1 MTLRSNNNSNNN
13 KPNGESTHSVAV
25 VTGSSTG
32 IEFET
37 SLMLAHNGYFTYGTM
52 RDIQKSKE
60 IERIAQQENLPIRIV
75 EMDVDNDNSVKT
87 TIEKI
92 ISERNRIDILVN
104 NAGYG
109 LFGALE
115 DLPMEE
121 IKRQYETNV
130 FGVIRVSQNVLPIM
144 RSQRD
149 GIIVNISSVSG
160 LAGIPSQS
168 VYVSTKF
175 ALEGLSESLSFEVET
190 YGIKIILIEPG
201 VINTGFV
208 EDLVVPDKYNI
219 NKNRQAVQKAVNRD
233 NNNSLSFYNNT
244 IENFLS
250 FYYSAMSNAPHP
262 KIVANEIIQA
272 IEKVSNDKEVGP
284 FLRVPVGS
292 DAKKYS
298 KLKRELADSEYHKLL
313 KKDLLENRV

>member
-1 MTLRSNNNSNNN
+1 MSKNQ
-13 KPNGESTHSVAV
+13 KVAV
-25 VTGSSTG
+25 ITGSSTG
-32 IEFET
+32 IGFET
-37 SLMLAHNGYFTYGTM
+37 SLILARNGYFTYATM
-52 RDIQKSKE
+52 RNTQKSKE
-60 IERIAQQENLPIRIV
+60 IERITQQENLPIRIV
-75 EMDVDNDNSVKT
+75 EMDVNNDNSVKT
-87 TIEKI
+87 TIKRI
-92 ISERNRIDILVN
+92 IRERNRIDVLVN

-144 RSQRD
+144 RSQRY
-149 GIIVNISSVSG
+149 GIIINISSISG

-190 YGIKIILIEPG
+190 YGIKTILIEPS

-219 NKNRQAVQKAVNRD
+219 NKNRQAVQKAVNKD
-233 NNNSLSFYNNT
+233 NNSLSYYNNT
-244 IENFLS
+244 IEKFLS
-250 FYYSAMSNAPHP
+250 FYYSAMINAPHP

-272 IEKVSNDKEVGP
+272 IEKVSNEKKVGP

-298 KLKRELADSEYHKLL
+298 KLKRELTDSEYHKLL

>member
-1 MTLRSNNNSNNN
+1 MTTTSNSNN
-13 KPNGESTHSVAV
+13 KPNGERTPVAV

-32 IEFET
+32 IGFET
-37 SLMLAHNGYFTYGTM
+37 SLMLARNGYFTYATV
-52 RDIQKSKE
+52 RDLQKSKE
-60 IERIAQQENLPIRIV
+60 IERIVQQENLPIRID

-87 TIEKI
+87 TIDKI
-92 ISERNRIDILVN
+92 ISERDRIHILVN

-149 GIIVNISSVSG
+149 GIIINISSLSA

-168 VYVSTKF
+168 AYVSTKF

-208 EDLVVPDKYNI
+208 DDLVVPDKYNI
-219 NKNRQAVQKAVNRD
+219 NKNRR
-233 NNNSLSFYNNT
+233 S
-244 IENFLS
+244 
-250 FYYSAMSNAPHP
+250 H
-262 KIVANEIIQA
+262 
-272 IEKVSNDKEVGP
+272 
-284 FLRVPVGS
+284 
-292 DAKKYS
+292 
-298 KLKRELADSEYHKLL
+298 SES
-313 KKDLLENRV
+313 V

>member
-1 MTLRSNNNSNNN
+1 MSKNQ
-13 KPNGESTHSVAV
+13 KVAV
-25 VTGSSTG
+25 ITGSSTG
-32 IEFET
+32 IGFET
-37 SLMLAHNGYFTYGTM
+37 SLMLARNGYFTYATM
-52 RDIQKSKE
+52 RNTQKSKE

-75 EMDVDNDNSVKT
+75 EMDVNNDNSVKT

-92 ISERNRIDILVN
+92 IRERNRIDVLVN

-144 RSQRD
+144 RSQRY
-149 GIIVNISSVSG
+149 GIIINISSISG

-190 YGIKIILIEPG
+190 YGIKTILIEPS

-233 NNNSLSFYNNT
+233 NNSLSYYNNT
-244 IENFLS
+244 IEKFLS

-272 IEKVSNDKEVGP
+272 IEKVSNEKKVGP
-284 FLRVPVGS
+284 FLRVPVGR

-298 KLKRELADSEYHKLL
+298 KLKRELTDSEYHKLL

>member
-1 MTLRSNNNSNNN
+1 MSKNQ
-13 KPNGESTHSVAV
+13 KVAV

-32 IEFET
+32 IGFET
-37 SLMLAHNGYFTYGTM
+37 SLLLARNGYFTYATM
-52 RDIQKSKE
+52 RNIQKSKE
-60 IERIAQQENLPIRIV
+60 IEKIAQQENLPIRIV

-92 ISERNRIDILVN
+92 ISERNRIHILVN

-144 RSQRD
+144 RSHRD
-149 GIIVNISSVSG
+149 GIIINISSLSG

-168 VYVSTKF
+168 VYVSTKY

-219 NKNRQAVQKAVNRD
+219 NKNRQAIQKAVNRD
-233 NNNSLSFYNNT
+233 NNNSLSYYNNT
-244 IENFLS
+244 IEKFLS

-262 KIVANEIIQA
+262 KTVANEIIQA
-272 IEKVSNDKEVGP
+272 IEKVSNEKEVGP

>member
-1 MTLRSNNNSNNN
+1 NNINNNNQ
-13 KPNGESTHSVAV
+13 PNGEITYVAV

-32 IEFET
+32 IGFET
-37 SLMLAHNGYFTYGTM
+37 SLMLARNGFHTYATI

-60 IERIAQQENLPIRIV
+60 IERIAHQENLPIRIV

-149 GIIVNISSVSG
+149 GIIINISSVSG

-168 VYVSTKF
+168 VYVSTKY

-208 EDLVVPDKYNI
+208 EDLVVPDKYKI

-233 NNNSLSFYNNT
+233 NNSLSYYNNT
-244 IENFLS
+244 IEKFLS
-250 FYYSAMSNAPHP
+250 FYYHAMINAPHP

-272 IEKVSNDKEVGP
+272 IEKVSNEKEVGP

-298 KLKRELADSEYHKLL
+298 KLKRELTDNEYHKLL

>member
-1 MTLRSNNNSNNN
+1 MTLRSNNSNN
-13 KPNGESTHSVAV
+13 KPNGESTHRLAI

-32 IEFET
+32 IGFET
-37 SLMLAHNGYFTYGTM
+37 SLMLARNGYFTYATM
-52 RDIQKSKE
+52 RNIQKSKE

-190 YGIKIILIEPG
+190 HGIKIILIEPG
-201 VINTGFV
+201 VINTGFL

-233 NNNSLSFYNNT
+233 NNNSLSYYNNT
-244 IENFLS
+244 IEKFLS

-272 IEKVSNDKEVGP
+272 IEMVSNKKEVGP

>member
-1 MTLRSNNNSNNN
+1 MSKNQ
-13 KPNGESTHSVAV
+13 KVAV
-25 VTGSSTG
+25 ITGSSTG
-32 IEFET
+32 IGFET
-37 SLMLAHNGYFTYGTM
+37 SLMLARNGYFTYATM

-92 ISERNRIDILVN
+92 TSERNRIDILVN

-149 GIIVNISSVSG
+149 GIIINISSVSG

-190 YGIKIILIEPG
+190 YGMKIILIEPG

-208 EDLVVPDKYNI
+208 EDMVVPDKYNI
-219 NKNRQAVQKAVNRD
+219 NKNRQAVQKSVNRD
-233 NNNSLSFYNNT
+233 NNSLSYYNNT
-244 IENFLS
+244 IEKFLS
-250 FYYSAMSNAPHP
+250 FYYTAMSNAPHP

-272 IEKVSNDKEVGP
+272 IEKVSKEKEEVGP
-284 FLRVPVGS
+284 FLRVAVGS

>member
-1 MTLRSNNNSNNN
+1 MTTTSNSSN
-13 KPNGESTHSVAV
+13 KPNGERAPVAV

-32 IEFET
+32 IGFET
-37 SLMLAHNGYFTYGTM
+37 SLMLARNGYLTYATV
-52 RDIQKSKE
+52 RDLQKSKE
-60 IERIAQQENLPIRIV
+60 IERIVQQENIPIRIV

-87 TIEKI
+87 TIDKI
-92 ISERNRIDILVN
+92 ISERDRIHILVN

-115 DLPMEE
+115 DLTMEE

-149 GIIVNISSVSG
+149 GIIISISSLSG

-175 ALEGLSESLSFEVET
+175 ALEDLSESLSFEVET

-219 NKNRQAVQKAVNRD
+219 NKNRR
-233 NNNSLSFYNNT
+233 S
-244 IENFLS
+244 
-250 FYYSAMSNAPHP
+250 H
-262 KIVANEIIQA
+262 
-272 IEKVSNDKEVGP
+272 
-284 FLRVPVGS
+284 
-292 DAKKYS
+292 
-298 KLKRELADSEYHKLL
+298 SES
-313 KKDLLENRV
+313 V

>member
-1 MTLRSNNNSNNN
+1 MSKNQ
-13 KPNGESTHSVAV
+13 KVAV

-32 IEFET
+32 IGFET
-37 SLMLAHNGYFTYGTM
+37 SLMLARNGYFTYATM

-115 DLPMEE
+115 DVPMEE

-149 GIIVNISSVSG
+149 GIIINISSVSG

-175 ALEGLSESLSFEVET
+175 ALEGLSESLSFEVES

-219 NKNRQAVQKAVNRD
+219 NKNRQTVQKAVNRD
-233 NNNSLSFYNNT
+233 NNSLSYYNNT
-244 IENFLS
+244 IEKFLS
-250 FYYSAMSNAPHP
+250 FYYPAMSNAPHP
-262 KIVANEIIQA
+262 RTVANEIIQA
-272 IEKVSNDKEVGP
+272 IEKVSNEKEVGP
-284 FLRVPVGS
+284 FLRVPVGR

>member
-1 MTLRSNNNSNNN
+1 MTTTINSNN
-13 KPNGESTHSVAV
+13 KPNGERTPVAV

-32 IEFET
+32 IGFET
-37 SLMLAHNGYFTYGTM
+37 SLMLARNGYFTYATV
-52 RDIQKSKE
+52 RDLQKSKE

-87 TIEKI
+87 TIDKI
-92 ISERNRIDILVN
+92 ISERDRIHILVN

-149 GIIVNISSVSG
+149 GIIINISSVSG

-219 NKNRQAVQKAVNRD
+219 NKDRRAIQKGSNRD
-233 NNNSLSFYNNT
+233 NNSLSYYNNT
-244 IENFLS
+244 IEKFLS
-250 FYYSAMSNAPHP
+250 FYYPAMSNAPHP

-272 IEKVSNDKEVGP
+272 IEKVSHKKEVGP

-298 KLKRELADSEYHKLL
+298 KLKRELADSEYHNLL

>member
-1 MTLRSNNNSNNN
+1 MTPKRNSNN
-13 KPNGESTHSVAV
+13 KLNGKSTRIAV

-32 IEFET
+32 IGFET
-37 SLMLAHNGYFTYGTM
+37 SLMFARNGYFTYATM

-60 IERIAQQENLPIRIV
+60 IERIAQQENNLPIRII

-92 ISERNRIDILVN
+92 IKERNRIDILVN

-144 RSQRD
+144 RSQND
-149 GIIVNISSVSG
+149 GIIINISSVSG

-219 NKNRQAVQKAVNRD
+219 NKNNRQGVQKAVNRD
-233 NNNSLSFYNNT
+233 NNNSLSYYNNT
-244 IENFLS
+244 IEKFLS

-272 IEKVSNDKEVGP
+272 IEKVSNEKEVSP

-298 KLKRELADSEYHKLL
+298 KLKRELPDSKYHKLL
-313 KKDLLENRV
+313 RKDLLENRV

>member
-1 MTLRSNNNSNNN
+1 MSKNQ
-13 KPNGESTHSVAV
+13 KVAV

-32 IEFET
+32 IGFET
-37 SLMLAHNGYFTYGTM
+37 SLMLARNGYFTYATM

-60 IERIAQQENLPIRIV
+60 IERIAQQENLPIKVV

-149 GIIVNISSVSG
+149 GIIINISSVSG

-219 NKNRQAVQKAVNRD
+219 NKNRQAVQKAVVNKD
-233 NNNSLSFYNNT
+233 NNSLSYYNNT
-244 IENFLS
+244 IEKFLS
-250 FYYSAMSNAPHP
+250 FYYHAMSNAPHP

-272 IEKVSNDKEVGP
+272 IEKVSNEKEVGP

-298 KLKRELADSEYHKLL
+298 KLKRELADGEYHKLL
-313 KKDLLENRV
+313 KQDLLENRV

>member
-1 MTLRSNNNSNNN
+1 MTPRSNSNN
-13 KPNGESTHSVAV
+13 KPNGESTPVAV

-32 IEFET
+32 IGFET
-37 SLMLAHNGYFTYGTM
+37 SLLLARNGYFTYATM

-60 IERIAQQENLPIRIV
+60 IERIAQEENLPIRIV

-92 ISERNRIDILVN
+92 ISERNRIHILVN

-149 GIIVNISSVSG
+149 GIIINISPCQAWQEF
-160 LAGIPSQS
+160 LLSQCT
-168 VYVSTKF
+168 VGPKF

-219 NKNRQAVQKAVNRD
+219 NKNRQAIQKAVNRD
-233 NNNSLSFYNNT
+233 NNSLSYYNNT
-244 IENFLS
+244 IEKFLS
-250 FYYSAMSNAPHP
+250 FYYPAMSNAPHP

-272 IEKVSNDKEVGP
+272 IEKVSNEKEVGN

-298 KLKRELADSEYHKLL
+298 KLKRELADNEYHKLL

>member
-1 MTLRSNNNSNNN
+1 MTPTSNSNN
-13 KPNGESTHSVAV
+13 KPNEESTRVAV

-32 IEFET
+32 IGFET
-37 SLMLAHNGYFTYGTM
+37 SLMLARNGYFTYSTM
-52 RDIQKSKE
+52 RNIQKSKE

-121 IKRQYETNV
+121 IKGQYETNV

-168 VYVSTKF
+168 VYVSTKY

-219 NKNRQAVQKAVNRD
+219 NKNRQTVQKAVNRD
-233 NNNSLSFYNNT
+233 NNSLSYYNNT
-244 IENFLS
+244 IEKFLS

-262 KIVANEIIQA
+262 KIVANEIILA
-272 IEKVSNDKEVGP
+272 IEKVSNEKEEIGP

>member
-1 MTLRSNNNSNNN
+1 MTRSNSNNN
-13 KPNGESTHSVAV
+13 KPNGEITRVAV

-32 IEFET
+32 IGFET
-37 SLMLAHNGYFTYGTM
+37 SLMLARNGYITYATM

-75 EMDVDNDNSVKT
+75 EMDVNNDNSVKT

-92 ISERNRIDILVN
+92 VRERNRIDILVN

-115 DLPMEE
+115 DLPIEE

-149 GIIVNISSVSG
+149 GIIINISSLSG

-168 VYVSTKF
+168 VYASTKF

-219 NKNRQAVQKAVNRD
+219 NKNRQAVQKAVNRV
-233 NNNSLSFYNNT
+233 NNSLSFYNNT
-244 IENFLS
+244 IEKFLS
-250 FYYSAMSNAPHP
+250 FYYRAMSNAPHP
-262 KIVANEIIQA
+262 KIVADEIIQA
-272 IEKVSNDKEVGP
+272 IEKVSNEKEVGP

-298 KLKRELADSEYHKLL
+298 KLKRELADSEYHNLL
-313 KKDLLENRV
+313 KKDLL

>member
-1 MTLRSNNNSNNN
+1 
-13 KPNGESTHSVAV
+13 
-25 VTGSSTG
+25 
-32 IEFET
+32 
-37 SLMLAHNGYFTYGTM
+37 
-52 RDIQKSKE
+52 
-60 IERIAQQENLPIRIV
+60 
-75 EMDVDNDNSVKT
+75 MDVDNDNSVKT

-92 ISERNRIDILVN
+92 ISERNRIHIIVN

-115 DLPMEE
+115 DLPMKE

-144 RSQRD
+144 RSQKD
-149 GIIVNISSVSG
+149 GIIINISSLSG

-233 NNNSLSFYNNT
+233 NNSLSYYNNT
-244 IENFLS
+244 IEKFLS
-250 FYYSAMSNAPHP
+250 FYYPAMSNAPHP

-272 IEKVSNDKEVGP
+272 IEKVSNEKEVGP
-284 FLRVPVGS
+284 FLRVPVGN

-313 KKDLLENRV
+313 KKDLLENGV

>member
-1 MTLRSNNNSNNN
+1 MTTTSNSNN
-13 KPNGESTHSVAV
+13 KPNGERTPVAV

-32 IEFET
+32 IGFET
-37 SLMLAHNGYFTYGTM
+37 SLMLARNGYFTYATV
-52 RDIQKSKE
+52 RDLQKSKE
-60 IERIAQQENLPIRIV
+60 IERIVQQENLPIRID

-87 TIEKI
+87 TIDKI
-92 ISERNRIDILVN
+92 ISERDRIHILVN

-149 GIIVNISSVSG
+149 GIIINISSLSG
-160 LAGIPSQS
+160 LTGIPSQS

-219 NKNRQAVQKAVNRD
+219 NKNRRAIQKAFNRD
-233 NNNSLSFYNNT
+233 SNSLSYYNNT
-244 IENFLS
+244 IEKFLS
-250 FYYSAMSNAPHP
+250 FYYPAMSNAPHP
-262 KIVANEIIQA
+262 QIVANEIIQA
-272 IEKVSNDKEVGP
+272 IEKVSNEKEIGP

-292 DAKKYS
+292 DSKKYS
-298 KLKRELADSEYHKLL
+298 KLKKELADSEYHNLL
-313 KKDLLENRV
+313 KKDLLENRI